1 MPYKTEKLK
10 IDCPFIERRTKLMP
24 CQKEMDVYW
33 HNKGLSQRKIASMF
47 NVSRRLII
55 FIVFPERQKKNYE
68 ARLERGGSMQYY
80 KKEKNNEYQ
89 KKHRKYKHEILS
101 HTLNLKK

>member
-10 IDCPFIERRTKLMP
+10 INSSFLEKRTKLMP
-24 CQKEMDVYW
+24 CQKEMVVYW
-33 HNKGLSQRKIASMF
+33 HNRGLSQRKIASMF
-47 NVSRRLII
+47 NVSRRLIV

-89 KKHRKYKHEILS
+89 KKHRKYKNEILS